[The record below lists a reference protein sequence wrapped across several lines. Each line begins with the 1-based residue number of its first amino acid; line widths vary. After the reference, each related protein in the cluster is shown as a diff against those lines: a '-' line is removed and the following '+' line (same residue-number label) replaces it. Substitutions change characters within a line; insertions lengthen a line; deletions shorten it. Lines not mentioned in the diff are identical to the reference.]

1 MASYNKTLGRFSL
14 TGIPA
19 APRGVPQIEVTFDI
33 DANGIVHVSAKDMA
47 TNNEQKIAITA
58 STNLTEDEIQNAV
71 KEAEAHAAEDKKKK
85 EEVEVR
91 NNADSLV
98 YNTEKTLKELEGKVS
113 EEEKSKVE
121 SELENLKKTL
131 EGTDTAAIKSATD
144 KLTQVFYDL
153 TSKLYSQASQ
163 QGATADN
170 TENTG
175 AQDNVVHDADYKVED
190 DNK

>member
-1 MASYNKTLGRFSL
+1 
-14 TGIPA
+14 
-19 APRGVPQIEVTFDI
+19 
-33 DANGIVHVSAKDMA
+33 MA

-121 SELENLKKTL
+121 SELANLKKTL
-131 EGTDTAAIKSATD
+131 EGTDTAAIKAATD

-163 QGATADN
+163 QGATAGDT
-170 TENTG
+170 TENAGT
-175 AQDNVVHDADYKVED
+175 QDNVVHDADYKVED